1 MSADLLLLLYH
12 KFGKS
17 QRLFAHFAQFRYVV
31 IIQNIFFVYFIQ
43 NNSHGH
49 FLHKIN
55 KIRITVKYVENGQVF
70 VPEFYIDINR
80 LRS

>member
-17 QRLFAHFAQFRYVV
+17 QRLFAYFAQFRYVV

-43 NNSHGH
+43 NISQIH
-49 FLHKIN
+49 FLHKLN
-55 KIRITVKYVENGQVF
+55 KNGIIVKYVEIGQIIL
-70 VPEFYIDINR
+70 PEI
-80 LRS
+80 LH